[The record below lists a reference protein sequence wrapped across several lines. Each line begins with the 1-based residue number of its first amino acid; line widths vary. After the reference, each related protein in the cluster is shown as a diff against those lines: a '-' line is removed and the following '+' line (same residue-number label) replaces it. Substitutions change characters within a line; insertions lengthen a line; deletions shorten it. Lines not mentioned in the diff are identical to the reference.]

1 MIEKLPLKK
10 KKLIIWLYLDGM
22 SYDEIASS
30 ANIDKDTVTN
40 VIFKLKAGLYPE
52 FGELSEQIDPLRKL
66 TLELR

>member
-30 ANIDKDTVTN
+30 ANIVDR
-40 VIFKLKAGLYPE
+40 
-52 FGELSEQIDPLRKL
+52 QR
-66 TLELR
+66 